1 MSRCYPVTVVT
12 DPQTLLLVEVAELID
27 GEPVYGWRWD
37 QDTGGVRGACT
48 LDRTPEGQTEKR
60 KSTAANMTGAD
71 Q

>member
-1 MSRCYPVTVVT
+1 MTPAT
-12 DPQTLLLVEVAELID
+12 DQGPMLAEHEALHD

-37 QDTGGVRGACT
+37 EGTGGLCLAYPF
-48 LDRTPEGQTEKR
+48 DRTPEGQTENR